1 MYYKNKCSVV
11 NFWNEWRGAMRDLK
25 ATRSDQICIRWI
37 VSEHRR
43 DKRSGVLTPI
53 KRSKYAEELFSKGAG
68 FHEQGTNRES
78 NQRL

>member
-1 MYYKNKCSVV
+1 
-11 NFWNEWRGAMRDLK
+11 MRHLK
-25 ATRSDQICIRWI
+25 AVLSEETCVRWI

-43 DKRSGVLTPI
+43 DKRAGVLTPI
-53 KRSKYAEELFSKGAG
+53 ERSKYAEELFSKGAG